1 MLQAK
6 ARMTDKIT
14 LGGIGYLLAGITVFV
29 TVMGAMVA
37 GKRHMTLGACRRG
50 WACIGDAG
58 HR

>member
-29 TVMGAMVA
+29 TVMGAMVVMDYTSGRMDLDGTMKSA
-37 GKRHMTLGACRRG
+37 TTLRR
-50 WACIGDAG
+50 
-58 HR
+58 